1 MFLCCLIGVVANAT
15 RSHDVILRA
24 NDGFVAQPVGQLT
37 VSGDYWFH
45 TLVVKI
51 PNKPRAHDYE
61 KVSVGGPLP
70 QSRFAPLAFFTN
82 KQEIITM
89 NIDLQCSANISST
102 AHLATVT
109 DCYPFGYLTR
119 FQYLL
124 KAKNLR
130 YLDQI
135 YDTLETFVANNLENE
150 ATRRFRRKSGWAT
163 FLSWFRIGSTDDI
176 EILNENIKQLQAA
189 TQIGFEQFAVT
200 ADKFHSFAHLTNQHL
215 QELNS
220 AVASQATFSYRNQ
233 RHTNAA
239 LTYLLHLIMQLTQY
253 VDGSQNLL
261 YLESQLSKLIEGQLP
276 RSLIS
281 PETVAAIL
289 TNITEHLEKYNVPL
303 YLSDSSPLDVYKRQ
317 SFLLSRQVSTLT
329 ITLQFPL
336 TITRSKL
343 TVYRVFS
350 LLMKVDDNNQHASY
364 IQNLPKFIAYHS
376 DEPWFLEF
384 DDLPHLPQNIYDI
397 ATNPTALHHRAEPT
411 CALALIESNRELI
424 HKLCQFVIKPFA
436 ARPNVLALG
445 RGKILLQFID
455 EYSLECQNDTFFYT
469 GCSLCVLDIKC
480 RCKFKAGIFQFYA
493 KIANCG
499 DDSEKDASVQYAINL
514 PYIEQFFNGSELLRE
529 SNELLDSLPTI
540 LLPNLTFQ
548 QYSTDKSAGL
558 LRESLFNMQELA
570 QSALNDSQIFLS
582 IGDQIADQLA
592 QNQLDIDHQTFSIKS
607 IETILIFLNPVL
619 VIGLV
624 VGFAR
629 IYWKFRTI
637 TAALLL
643 IRPPSA
649 HAATIPR
656 KIFVPH
662 RWRTP
667 LPVVGSANLPAFT
680 LPPLKQIELPSDAT
694 WQEITTAL
702 LALILLLLLIRYVGP
717 LFLSCCRK
725 LKKAVKTVTPN
736 VEFTITLSVG
746 NTDQYVSLPM
756 ISLPFAYEEYD
767 FKAEKFLTGLSV
779 ENYLCPH
786 LTVKWPELKIN
797 HRFAPLTY
805 KLPKS
810 VNLTYLQ
817 AYRIRQIL
825 KHPHFVL
832 MHVRFG
838 TKSRILPLM
847 ESDWF
852 SHSARADVRLHSAS
866 LITLP
871 RDNPPLYPQLEEAT
885 FV

>member
-1 MFLCCLIGVVANAT
+1 
-15 RSHDVILRA
+15 LRA
-24 NDGFVAQPVGQLT
+24 NDGFIAQPVGQLT

-45 TLVVKI
+45 TLVIKI
-51 PNKPRAHDYE
+51 PHKPRAHDYE

-89 NIDLQCSANISST
+89 NIDLQCSANVSST
-102 AHLATVT
+102 AHTATVT

-135 YDTLETFVANNLENE
+135 YDTLEIFVANNLEND

-200 ADKFHSFAHLTNQHL
+200 ADKFHSYAHLTNQHL

-317 SFLLSRQVSTLT
+317 SFLLSRQDSTLT

-336 TITRSKL
+336 AITRSKL

-364 IQNLPKFIAYHS
+364 IHNLPKFIAYHS

-384 DDLPHLPQNIYDI
+384 DDLPYLPQNIYDI
-397 ATNPTALHHRAEPT
+397 ATNPTALHHRSAPT

-455 EYSLECQNDTFFYT
+455 EYSLECQNGTFSYT

-499 DDSEKDASVQYAINL
+499 DDSEKDTSVQYAINL

-529 SNELLDSLPTI
+529 SNELLDSLPAI

-570 QSALNDSQIFLS
+570 QSALNDSQIFLT

-667 LPVVGSANLPAFT
+667 LPVVGSGNLPAFT
-680 LPPLKQIELPSDAT
+680 LPPLKQIEFHSDAT
-694 WQEITTAL
+694 WPEITTAL

-717 LFLSCCRK
+717 LLLSCCRK
-725 LKKAVKTVTPN
+725 LKKATRIVTPN
-736 VEFTITLSVG
+736 VEFMVTLSVG
-746 NTDQYVSLPM
+746 NSLQY
-756 ISLPFAYEEYD
+756 ISLPLLSLPFTYEEYD
-767 FKAEKFLTGLSV
+767 FKADKFLTGLAVNSYV
-779 ENYLCPH
+779 CPH
-786 LTVKWPELKIN
+786 LELKWQELEIT
-797 HRFAPLTY
+797 HKFAPLSY
-805 KLPKS
+805 HLPRS
-810 VNLTYLQ
+810 ISLTYFQ
-817 AYRIRQIL
+817 AYKFRQIL
-825 KHPHFVL
+825 NHPHFAL
-832 MHVRFG
+832 FHIRWG
-838 TKSRILPLM
+838 TKSRILPLL
-847 ESDWF
+847 ESAW
-852 SHSARADVRLHSAS
+852 SRPPAGPTVPQYAS
-866 LITLP
+866 RSVTMP
-871 RDNPPLYPQLEEAT
+871 RGNPPLYPDLSQET
-885 FV
+885 DFV